1 MPDVTPAG
9 DPHLGGGASAERR
22 LQAIRRHIRRLEEH
36 TRRLQARADRYSW
49 LRLAVAAAGLGLS
62 AAAYLAGGVWPLVAC
77 LVASLAAFGLAV
89 WLHRR
94 VQEGLARHLLLRQLQ
109 QEQVARGTLDWEAMP
124 ATFPQT
130 ARPEHPFEADLD
142 LAGPRSLHRLLD
154 RATTHGGSR
163 RLRDW
168 LAAPEPDP
176 AEIERRQALVRELA
190 PRFLLRD
197 RLALNAIL
205 AARGYRT
212 WRAEALLGWLAQH
225 PPEATLRR
233 WLLLLAALAG
243 LNALLFIANRLGLLP
258 PWWQAT
264 LALYLGLWLARSR
277 VATAALNEAASLQ
290 GAFRQIHAAL
300 GQLERLSYAGTP
312 HLRALCAPFLDR
324 AHRPSAYLGSINR
337 ILAAMGLR
345 SNPLLG
351 FLLNAVVP
359 WDFYFAHRLAR
370 RKIELARR
378 APAWLEIW
386 FDLEA
391 LGSLANLAYLQPEY
405 TMPALHAGDADGRP
419 VFQARG
425 LGHPLLPAGSKVRN
439 DFAVAELGQVAIL
452 TGSNMAGKSVFMKTV
467 GANLA
472 LAQAGGPVD
481 ALALEAQ
488 PCRLFTCMGIA
499 DSVTGGISYFY
510 AEVRRLKAL
519 LAELERADRPPLF
532 YFVDE
537 ILRGTN
543 NRERRIGSR
552 AYVRALAGSR
562 GTGLIATHDLE
573 LARLAEEVPQV
584 RNLHFR
590 DHLEG
595 NRMAF
600 DYILRPGPS
609 PTTNALRIM
618 ELEGLPIG
626 DD

>member
-1 MPDVTPAG
+1 MTG
-9 DPHLGGGASAERR
+9 ERR
-22 LQAIRRHIRRLEEH
+22 LNAIQNQIRRLEQQTQE
-36 TRRLQARADRYSW
+36 LQALADRYAW
-49 LRLAVAAAGLGLS
+49 LRLAVVAAGLALS
-62 AAAYLAGGVWPLVAC
+62 VAAYLAVGPWPMVAC
-77 LVASLAAFGLAV
+77 LAVALAAFGVAV
-89 WLHRR
+89 WKHRR
-94 VQEGLARHLLLRQLQ
+94 VQESIARHRILQQLQ
-109 QEQVARGTLDWEAMP
+109 KEQVARGSLDWEAMP
-124 ATFPQT
+124 ATFPQ
-130 ARPEHPFEADLD
+130 APRPEHPFEADLD
-142 LAGPRSLHRLLD
+142 LTGPRSLHRLLD

-168 LAAPEPDP
+168 LAEPEPDLG
-176 AEIERRQALVRELA
+176 EIRRRQALVGELA

-212 WRAEALLGWLAQH
+212 WRAENLLAWLAEH
-225 PPEATLRR
+225 PPEETLRR
-233 WLLLLAALAG
+233 WLVLLAGLAA

-258 PWWQAT
+258 PWWQLTIAV
-264 LALYLGLWLARSR
+264 YLVLWLARSG
-277 VATAALNEAASLQ
+277 VATAATNEAASLQ
-290 GAFRQIHAAL
+290 GAFQQLRAAL
-300 GQLERLSYAGTP
+300 AQLERFSYRETP
-312 HLRALCAPFLDR
+312 HLQELCAPFLDR
-324 AHRPSAYLGSINR
+324 AHRPSTYLGNVNR

-345 SNPLLG
+345 TNPVLG
-351 FLLNAVVP
+351 LLLNAVVP

-370 RKIELARR
+370 VKVELALR
-378 APAWLEIW
+378 APAWMEVW
-386 FDLEA
+386 FELEA
-391 LGSLANLAYLQPEY
+391 LGSLANLGYLHPEY
-405 TMPALHAGDADGRP
+405 TMPLLREGGEEGRP
-419 VFQARG
+419 VFAARG
-425 LGHPLLPAGSKVRN
+425 LGHPLLPASKVRN
-439 DFAVAELGQVAIL
+439 DFSVVALGQVGIL

-481 ALALEAQ
+481 AVALESL
-488 PCRLFTCMGIA
+488 PFRLFTSMGIA

-519 LAELERADRPPLF
+519 LTELQRPSPLPLF

-562 GTGLIATHDLE
+562 GAGLIATHDLE
-573 LARLAEEVPQV
+573 LAKLAEEMPQV

-595 NRMAF
+595 SRMVF
-600 DYILRPGPS
+600 DYVLRPGPS

-618 ELEGLPIG
+618 ELEGLPVG
-626 DD
+626 ED